1 MRFRQIHLDFH
12 TSECVPDVGG
22 QFHKEQFQ
30 EALKVGCVDS
40 ITLFSKCHHGWCYH
54 PTKANIMHPKLNFD
68 LLGAQLEACRE
79 IGVRTPIYIS
89 AGLDEKEAVRHP
101 EWLARN
107 ADESLL
113 FTKYF
118 GEPGYH
124 WLCFNTDY
132 MDVLVAQIREV
143 AALYRPVE
151 IFLDICAPKPCWCS
165 RCRGDMK
172 KKCLDAANPDDVK
185 KQAEDVYA
193 DYARKVREV
202 LDSVDQNIA
211 VFHNFGHLHCGR
223 RDLADFQ
230 THLELESLPTGG
242 WGYDDFPFSALYA
255 ETLGKEYLGMT
266 GKFHKSWGEFGGFKH
281 PNALRYETSLSAA
294 LGAGSS
300 VGDQLHPLGKMDL
313 STYRLIGAAYGE
325 LKEKEPW
332 LKDTRAIADVALLS
346 SEAVGVAAGKEIA
359 RTADIGANRMLLEG
373 KYLYSV
379 IDAEEDFSKFKL
391 LVMPDCGRVTPAVAV
406 KLNQYLKNGGKLLT
420 SGTSCLAVDKDEF
433 AVDLEVK
440 YLGEN
445 EFSPTYLNSCDRL
458 KTNNGVLLMYG
469 KNHRFE
475 TAGAK
480 EFAAVQNPYF
490 NRTAAHFCS
499 HAHAP
504 NNPVDA
510 GPGAALTPNAAYIG
524 WEVFTDYATKG
535 ALQCKEL
542 VVALIEELIGGDKTL
557 STNLPDRGVVTLRKQ
572 KDGAL
577 INHLLFAHTTV
588 RGINTEIIEDL
599 IPVCDTTVEIRLEKA
614 PQSVVLQPQGKAIP
628 FTYQN
633 GKLRYTV
640 DQFTC
645 HQIIEIR

>member
-22 QFHKEQFQ
+22 KFDKKQFQ
-30 EALKVGCVDS
+30 EALKTGCVDS

-54 PTKANIMHPKLNFD
+54 PSKANVMHPKLKFD
-68 LLGAQLEACRE
+68 LLGAQLEACE
-79 IGVRTPIYIS
+79 ELDVRTPIYIS

-113 FTKYF
+113 FTRYF
-118 GEPGYH
+118 DAPGYH

-132 MDVLVAQIREV
+132 LDVLLAQIHEV
-143 AALYRPVE
+143 AERYDPVE
-151 IFLDICAPKPCWCS
+151 IFLDICAPKPCYCS
-165 RCRGDMK
+165 RCRADMK
-172 KKCLDAANPDDVK
+172 KKGLDVTNPDDVK

-193 DYARKVREV
+193 NYARRVRETI
-202 LDSVDQNIA
+202 DSVDKNIA

-223 RDLADFQ
+223 RDLANTQ

-281 PNALRYETSLSAA
+281 PNALRYEVSLSAA

-300 VGDQLHPLGKMDL
+300 VGDQLHPLGNMDM
-313 STYRLIGAAYGE
+313 STYKLIGAAYSE

-332 LKDTRAIADVALLS
+332 LKDTHAMSDVALLS
-346 SEAVGVAAGKEIA
+346 SEAVGVAAGKNIS

-379 IDAEEDFSKFKL
+379 IDTEEDFSKYKL
-391 LVMPDCGRVTPAVAV
+391 LVMPDCGRVTSAVAA
-406 KLNQYLKNGGKLLT
+406 KLNNYLKNGGKLLA
-420 SGTSCLAVDKDEF
+420 SGTSCLAADKDEF
-433 AVDLEVK
+433 AVDLGVK

-445 EFSPTYLNSCDRL
+445 KFSPTYLNSRDRL

-469 KNHRFE
+469 KNYRFE
-475 TAGAK
+475 TAGAT
-480 EFAAVQNPYF
+480 EFAAVQNLYF
-490 NRTAAHFCS
+490 NRTAEHFCS

-504 NNPVDA
+504 NDPVDV
-510 GPGAALTPNAAYIG
+510 GPGAALTKNTAYIG
-524 WEVFTDYATKG
+524 WEIFADYATKG

-542 VVALIEELIGGDKTL
+542 VVALIDQLIGNEKTL
-557 STNLPDRGVVTLRKQ
+557 KTNLPDRGVVTLRRKG
-572 KDGAL
+572 DAL

-588 RGINTEIIEDL
+588 RGTNTEIIEDL
-599 IPVCDTTVEIRLEKA
+599 LPICDTTVEIKPAKA
-614 PQSVVLQPQGKAIP
+614 PKSVTLQPQGIPVP

-633 GKLRYTV
+633 GVLLYTV
-640 DQFTC
+640 DKFTC
-645 HQIIEIR
+645 HQMIEIK